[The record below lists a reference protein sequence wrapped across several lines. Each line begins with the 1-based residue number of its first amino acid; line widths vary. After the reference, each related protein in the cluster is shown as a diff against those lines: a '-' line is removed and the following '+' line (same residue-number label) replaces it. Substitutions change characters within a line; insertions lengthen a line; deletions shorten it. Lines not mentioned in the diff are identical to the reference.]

1 MWGNLVL
8 EIVKGVLVDAFV
20 DTLRTIP
27 LLFVV
32 YSALEFVEAMWQ
44 EKIVDAVTRAGR
56 AAPVVA
62 ALGGSLPQ
70 CGFSVM
76 TSALYARRLVSMGT
90 IVAVYLSTS
99 DEALPIMLSHQGSG
113 QSIVALIVCKIIL
126 GVIGGYLVDAVMVR
140 ENRRRQLECRDHDTA
155 MRQAEQVGELSC
167 SCSDTRASCERSHG
181 RVLQWHEVVV
191 AALRRTLE
199 VSGFLFA
206 ASVVIGAV
214 VAWIGEAGLARLLLG
229 HSLLQPVLAAL
240 IGLIPNCAASVAIT
254 RFYLDGVLS
263 FGSTVAGLGA
273 AGGLGLL
280 VLFRENGDHRNTLT
294 VVAWLLGISIAAGII
309 LQVVVR

>member
-1 MWGNLVL
+1 MLETLKTVL
-8 EIVKGVLVDAFV
+8 ADAFT
-20 DTLRTIP
+20 DTLRTMP
-27 LLFVV
+27 LLFAV
-32 YSALEFVEAMWQ
+32 YAVFEFVEAMWQ

-56 AAPVVA
+56 AAPIVA

-99 DEALPIMLSHQGSG
+99 DEALPILLSHPGSG
-113 QSIVALIVCKIIL
+113 TTIVSLIVCKIVL
-126 GVIGGYLVDAVMVR
+126 ALAGGYLVDAVMTR
-140 ENRRRQLECRDHDTA
+140 ENRRRQLECRDRDA
-155 MRQAEQVGELSC
+155 ARRQAEQVGEMSC
-167 SCSDTRASCERSHG
+167 SCADTRVSCDHNHG
-181 RVLQWHEVVV
+181 IALQWREVVLS
-191 AALRRTLE
+191 ALRRTLE
-199 VSGFLFA
+199 ISGFLFA
-206 ASVVIGAV
+206 ASILIGGIV
-214 VAWIGEAGLARLLLG
+214 GWVGEAGLARFLLG
-229 HSLLQPVLAAL
+229 HSLLQPVLAAF
-240 IGLIPNCAASVAIT
+240 IGLIPNCAASVVIT

-280 VLFRENGDHRNTLT
+280 VLARENRDTRNTLT

-309 LQVVVR
+309 LQVVG

>member
-8 EIVKGVLVDAFV
+8 EIVKGILVDAFT
-20 DTLRTIP
+20 DTLRTLP
-27 LLFVV
+27 LLLAV
-32 YSALEFVEAMWQ
+32 YTVLEFVEAMWQ
-44 EKIVDAVTRAGR
+44 EKIVHAVSRAGR
-56 AAPVVA
+56 AAPAVA
-62 ALGGSLPQ
+62 ALGGALPQ

-99 DEALPIMLSHQGSG
+99 DEALPILLSHQGGGRSV
-113 QSIVALIVCKIIL
+113 VALIACKVAL
-126 GVIGGYLVDAVMVR
+126 GVIGGYLVDAVMTR
-140 ENRRRQLECRDHDTA
+140 ENRRRQLECRDRDAA
-155 MRQAEQVGELSC
+155 MQQAEQVGELSC
-167 SCSDTRASCERSHG
+167 SCSDTRVSCERSHG
-181 RVLQWHEVVV
+181 NVVRWYEVVESAV
-191 AALRRTLE
+191 RRTLE

-206 ASVVIGAV
+206 ASVLIGAV
-214 VAWIGEAGLARLLLG
+214 VSWIGEAGLAHLLLG
-229 HSLLQPVLAAL
+229 QSLLQPVLAAF

-254 RFYLDGVLS
+254 RFYLNGVLS

-280 VLFRENGDHRNTLT
+280 VLLRENGDRRNTIT

-309 LQVVVR
+309 LQVAVR

>member
-1 MWGNLVL
+1 MWRNLVL
-8 EIVKGVLVDAFV
+8 EIVKGVLVNAFI

-27 LLFVV
+27 LLLAV

-99 DEALPIMLSHQGSG
+99 DEALPIMLSHRGSG
-113 QSIVALIVCKIIL
+113 QSIVTLMVCKIIL
-126 GVIGGYLVDAVMVR
+126 GVVGGYLVDAVMAR
-140 ENRRRQLECRDHDTA
+140 ENRRRQLECRDRDTA

-167 SCSDTRASCERSHG
+167 SCSDTRASCERGHG
-181 RVLQWHEVVV
+181 RVLRWNEVIM

-199 VSGFLFA
+199 VSGFLFV

-240 IGLIPNCAASVAIT
+240 IGLIPNCMASVAIT

-280 VLFRENGDHRNTLT
+280 VLFRENRDHRNTLT
-294 VVAWLLGISIAAGII
+294 VVAWLLGISIAAGIV
-309 LQVVVR
+309 LQVVMR